1 MPFNRTDITEIHR
14 TAERQ
19 TAMKTLKQV
28 LDEYRERGNKAL
40 YKAMIAV
47 RDEVDAELVNN
58 SRQIVERKKVTL
70 KELRYAVDILECYAE
85 RK

>member
-1 MPFNRTDITEIHR
+1 
-14 TAERQ
+14 
-19 TAMKTLKQV
+19 MKTLKQV
-28 LDEYRERGNKAL
+28 INEYRERGNKAL

-85 RK
+85 RG